1 MRPKCELLLEVYIL
15 NNKQDKKMFKLISI
29 SPNEK
34 YVMIQSIDNPDKKQ
48 VISRFNFDNKFVLF
62 KESVYIKRP

>member
-1 MRPKCELLLEVYIL
+1 M